1 MEPSWSHLGP
11 TRASSIQKV
20 AKISIFD
27 PPRPPQLVAKIEQKS
42 LKRRSQSSCFLTTFF
57 GTVFS
62 ATWCQLGLNLVPKT
76 YPNRRQVGS
85 QVASSK
91 QIGKIGKM
99 CTAPRRELDFQG
111 FWGPKLARKAVK
123 KSLKIGSATG
133 RKLGWVLDSSWYRF
147 WTIWG
152 ASGEPRW
159 AQKC

>member
-1 MEPSWSHLGP
+1 MKSIENNQKIVEKKGPGGRKWSTNRSLEPSWSHLGP

-27 PPRPPQLVAKIEQKS
+27 PPWPPQLEAKIEQKS
-42 LKRRSQSSCFLTTFF
+42 SKRRSQASCFLTTYR

-85 QVASSK
+85 QVASRK

-111 FWGPKLARKAVK
+111 FWAPKLAPKSEKNLK
-123 KSLKIGSATG
+123 K
-133 RKLGWVLDSSWYRF
+133 
-147 WTIWG
+147 
-152 ASGEPRW
+152 
-159 AQKC
+159 